1 MAKKQNVFKHNK
13 DIALK
18 LSADLNVRKEAFDSQ
33 CTGSGKTYVMKELVK
48 LRSWKKFIV
57 LGPSREVLERTKKT
71 IGLKYTQAEYMT
83 YQKLIRL
90 TTMPG
95 NLDAIIFDEA
105 HRMGAPVWGAACDA
119 LRASNPNA
127 EVVGFTGTR
136 IRGDKVDIAQAKFS
150 GIVSAELTYQDAYH
164 LGILKQP
171 ILVSAYFKAPNP
183 IPSIIAQLQK
193 LGFDEPTVKMEATK
207 IAKKLELDW
216 NNINIEEAKIIKNHL
231 RLDAHK
237 IIVFFD
243 NISDLTGFQTEVE
256 TWFRSAGFN
265 PTMIPYHSKLSRI
278 NRKHN
283 FNLITSP
290 CNPGELKV
298 ICAVNILNEGLH
310 IQDIEAVMFLR
321 RTTSPVVYLQQ
332 IGRCLHLNQTV
343 TPIVFDFVGNDRS
356 VDYKVAGFLGI
367 QKQLGNATATGQ
379 GNSGGS
385 GRMSTQLEIYEY
397 TNSPAELQR
406 LYDMMDYLQN
416 PERKLNKAREYVESG
431 DIEGYMK
438 EDRRFKDFVYDHGS
452 DKSNHTKFPE
462 CVTLYKKYRDWID
475 DPNNYTP
482 KTIQLALQTGDYSIL
497 SRSDKIWI
505 RNHSEGLAGY
515 VIFPIAVKA
524 REKYLKWKEL
534 RKVKV
539 PQKLWQAHLSG
550 DFSKIIGDPKIM
562 EWFRSH
568 TQHNSMRGKFYPI
581 AAQLKREFKNW
592 KEKNGKKN

>member
-18 LSADLNVRKEAFDSQ
+18 LSVDLNARKEAFDSQ

-57 LGPSREVLERTKKT
+57 LGPSREVLERTKRT

-119 LRASNPNA
+119 LRTSNPDA

-136 IRGDKVDIAQAKFS
+136 VRGDKVDIAQAKFS

-183 IPSIIAQLQK
+183 IPSIISQLQK
-193 LGFDEPTVKMEATK
+193 LGFDEPTVKMEATN

-231 RLDAHK
+231 RNDAQK

-243 NISDLTGFQTEVE
+243 NISDLIGFQTEVE

-265 PTMIPYHSKLSRI
+265 PTMIPYHSKLSRT

-367 QKQLGNATATGQ
+367 QKQLGNSTTGQ

-438 EDRRFKDFVYDHGS
+438 EDRRFKDFVYYHGS
-452 DKSNHTKFPE
+452 GKVSCIQFPE
-462 CVTLYKKYRDWID
+462 CVTLFKMYKEWI
-475 DPNNYTP
+475 NNP
-482 KTIQLALQTGDYSIL
+482 KNYVPVTIQLANQTGDYSGL
-497 SRSDKIWI
+497 TESDKNWLNKHTGK
-505 RNHSEGLAGY
+505 RKGY
-515 VIFPIAVKA
+515 TTYPIAEKTL
-524 REKYLKWKEL
+524 EKYLRWKEL

-539 PQKLWQAHLSG
+539 PKELWEAHLSG
-550 DFSKIIGDPKIM
+550 DFSKVVGNINIRHWISRHSRD
-562 EWFRSH
+562 
-568 TQHNSMRGKFYPI
+568 NSDCRIYPI
-581 AAQLKREFKNW
+581 AVQLKKELKDWKIKN
-592 KEKNGKKN
+592 KKK

>member
-18 LSADLNVRKEAFDSQ
+18 LSVDLNARKEAFDSQ

-57 LGPSREVLERTKKT
+57 LGPSREVLERTKRT

-119 LRASNPNA
+119 LRTSNPNA

-231 RLDAHK
+231 RNDAQK

-243 NISDLTGFQTEVE
+243 NISDLIGFQTEVE

-265 PTMIPYHSKLSRI
+265 PTMIPYHSKLSRT

-367 QKQLGNATATGQ
+367 QKQLGNTTATGQ

-397 TNSPAELQR
+397 TNNPAELQR
-406 LYDMMDYLQN
+406 LYEMMDYLQN
-416 PERKLNKAREYVESG
+416 PERKLNKVREYVESG

-438 EDRRFKDFVYDHGS
+438 EDKRFRDFVYYHGS
-452 DKSNHTKFPE
+452 NKPNHTKFPE
-462 CVTLYKKYRDWID
+462 CVTLYKKYRDWIN

-482 KTIQLALQTGDYSIL
+482 KAIQLALQTGDYSIL
-497 SRSDKIWI
+497 SKSDKNWM
-505 RNHSEGLAGY
+505 RNHSEGLIGCA
-515 VIFPIAVKA
+515 IFPIAVKA
-524 REKYLKWKEL
+524 QKKYLKWKEL

-550 DFSKIIGDPKIM
+550 DFSKIIGDLKIVD
-562 EWFRSH
+562 WFRNH

-581 AAQLKREFKNW
+581 AVQLKKELKDWKIKN
-592 KEKNGKKN
+592 KKK

>member
-231 RLDAHK
+231 RNDAQK

-256 TWFRSAGFN
+256 TWFKSAGFN
-265 PTMIPYHSKLSRI
+265 PTMIPYHSKLSRT

>member
-18 LSADLNVRKEAFDSQ
+18 LSVDLNARKEAFDSQ

-57 LGPSREVLERTKKT
+57 LGPSREVLERTKRT

-90 TTMPG
+90 TTLPN

-119 LRASNPNA
+119 LRASNPDA

-231 RLDAHK
+231 RNDARK

-256 TWFRSAGFN
+256 TWFKSAGFN
-265 PTMIPYHSKLSRI
+265 PTMIPYHSKLSRT

-343 TPIVFDFVGNDRS
+343 APIVFDFVGNDRS

-367 QKQLGNATATGQ
+367 QKQLGNSTTGQ

-397 TNSPAELQR
+397 TNNPAELQR

-416 PERKLNKAREYVESG
+416 PERKLNKVREYVESG

-438 EDRRFKDFVYDHGS
+438 EDKRFRDFVYYHGS
-452 DKSNHTKFPE
+452 DKPNHTKFPE
-462 CVTLYKKYRDWID
+462 CVTLYKKYKNWIN

-482 KTIQLALQTGDYSIL
+482 KAIQLALQTGDYSIL
-497 SRSDKIWI
+497 SKSDKNWM
-505 RNHSEGLAGY
+505 RNHSEGLIGCA
-515 VIFPIAVKA
+515 IFPIAVKA
-524 REKYLKWKEL
+524 QKKYLKWKEL

-550 DFSKIIGDPKIM
+550 DFSKIIGDLKIVD
-562 EWFRSH
+562 WFRNH
-568 TQHNSMRGKFYPI
+568 TQHNSIRGKFYPI
-581 AAQLKREFKNW
+581 AVQLKKELKDWKMKN
-592 KEKNGKKN
+592 KKK

>member
-1 MAKKQNVFKHNK
+1 MAKKQNVFKYNK

-18 LSADLNVRKEAFDSQ
+18 LSVDLNARKEAFDSQ

-57 LGPSREVLERTKKT
+57 LGPSKEVLECTKRT

-119 LRASNPNA
+119 LRASNPDA

-183 IPSIIAQLQK
+183 IPSIIAKLQK

-231 RLDAHK
+231 RNDAQK

-243 NISDLTGFQTEVE
+243 NISDLIGFQTEVE
-256 TWFRSAGFN
+256 TWFKSAGFN

-278 NRKHN
+278 NRKRN
-283 FNLITSP
+283 FSLITSP

-367 QKQLGNATATGQ
+367 QKQLGNTTTTGQ

-438 EDRRFKDFVYDHGS
+438 EDRRFKDFVYFHGS
-452 DKSNHTKFPE
+452 GKVSCIQFPE
-462 CVTLYKKYRDWID
+462 CVTLFKMYKEWIN
-475 DPNNYTP
+475 DPKNYVP
-482 KTIQLALQTGDYSIL
+482 VTIQLANQTGDYSGL
-497 SRSDKIWI
+497 TESDKNWLNKHTGK
-505 RNHSEGLAGY
+505 RKGY
-515 VIFPIAVKA
+515 TTYPIAEKTL
-524 REKYLKWKEL
+524 EKYLRWKEL

-539 PQKLWQAHLSG
+539 PKELWEAHLSG
-550 DFSKIIGDPKIM
+550 DFSKVVGNINIRHWISRHSRD
-562 EWFRSH
+562 
-568 TQHNSMRGKFYPI
+568 NSDCRIYPI
-581 AAQLKREFKNW
+581 AIQLKKELKDWKIKN
-592 KEKNGKKN
+592 KKK

>member
-18 LSADLNVRKEAFDSQ
+18 LSVDLNARKEAFDSQ

-57 LGPSREVLERTKKT
+57 LGPSREVLERTKRT

-119 LRASNPNA
+119 LRTSNPNA

-150 GIVSAELTYQDAYH
+150 GIVSVELTYQDAYH

-183 IPSIIAQLQK
+183 IPSIISQLQK

-231 RLDAHK
+231 RNDAQK

-243 NISDLTGFQTEVE
+243 NISDLIGFQTEVE

-265 PTMIPYHSKLSRI
+265 PTMIPYHSKLSRT

-367 QKQLGNATATGQ
+367 QKQLGNSTTGQ

-397 TNSPAELQR
+397 TNNPAELQR

-438 EDRRFKDFVYDHGS
+438 EDRRFKDFVYFHGS
-452 DKSNHTKFPE
+452 GKVSCIQFPE
-462 CVTLYKKYRDWID
+462 CVTLFKMYKEWIN
-475 DPNNYTP
+475 DPKNYVP
-482 KTIQLALQTGDYSIL
+482 VTIQLANQTGDYSGL
-497 SRSDKIWI
+497 TESDKNWLNKHTGK
-505 RNHSEGLAGY
+505 RKGY
-515 VIFPIAVKA
+515 TTYPIAEKTL
-524 REKYLKWKEL
+524 EKYLRWKEL

-539 PQKLWQAHLSG
+539 PKELWEAHLSG
-550 DFSKIIGDPKIM
+550 DFSKVVGNINIRHWISRHSRD
-562 EWFRSH
+562 
-568 TQHNSMRGKFYPI
+568 NSDCRIYPI
-581 AAQLKREFKNW
+581 AVQLKKELKDWKIKN
-592 KEKNGKKN
+592 KKK